1 MLCACWT
8 ISPTLWFIVLLFILR
23 KGLGGKLSRL
33 SLWLDFLCG
42 PSSPWTHH
50 FLVSASR
57 VSGTHR
63 SAWTIRVLTVTKLF
77 AFGVSSSWRLAAPSR
92 TRQALVSNCAFFQ
105 DCRGPMASGFAPH
118 LLLNAL
124 SFVPRL
130 WHSCGSRESTQNSV
144 GAAGLTKRKKDVGLF
159 KTCLMEL
166 VFVLNET
173 VEDKVCLKTG
183 YDAI

>member
-1 MLCACWT
+1 
-8 ISPTLWFIVLLFILR
+8 
-23 KGLGGKLSRL
+23 
-33 SLWLDFLCG
+33 
-42 PSSPWTHH
+42 
-50 FLVSASR
+50 
-57 VSGTHR
+57 
-63 SAWTIRVLTVTKLF
+63 
-77 AFGVSSSWRLAAPSR
+77 
-92 TRQALVSNCAFFQ
+92 
-105 DCRGPMASGFAPH
+105 MASGFAPH

-124 SFVPRL
+124 SFVPRH

>member
-1 MLCACWT
+1 
-8 ISPTLWFIVLLFILR
+8 
-23 KGLGGKLSRL
+23 
-33 SLWLDFLCG
+33 
-42 PSSPWTHH
+42 
-50 FLVSASR
+50 
-57 VSGTHR
+57 
-63 SAWTIRVLTVTKLF
+63 
-77 AFGVSSSWRLAAPSR
+77 
-92 TRQALVSNCAFFQ
+92 
-105 DCRGPMASGFAPH
+105 MASGLAPR

-144 GAAGLTKRKKDVGLF
+144 GAAGLKKRKKDLGLF

-183 YDAI
+183 CDAI